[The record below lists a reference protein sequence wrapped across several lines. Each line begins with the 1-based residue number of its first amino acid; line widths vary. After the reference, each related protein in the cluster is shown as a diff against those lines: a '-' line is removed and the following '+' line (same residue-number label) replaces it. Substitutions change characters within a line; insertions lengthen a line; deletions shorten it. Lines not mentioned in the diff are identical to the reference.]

1 MSILESSDLPR
12 WLDWADHVEEY
23 KSALASFSLELPKG
37 ESFDA
42 EPPGDPTTETLYER
56 GSGEVFL
63 MLSWLNKVQT
73 AAVTAH
79 FLQQDA
85 VAQYWVEIAAQ
96 FVETDVFIE
105 HNDPDVSVSW
115 FDDVIVRAR
124 TGDFSAMAENVGM

>member
-1 MSILESSDLPR
+1 
-12 WLDWADHVEEY
+12 
-23 KSALASFSLELPKG
+23 
-37 ESFDA
+37 
-42 EPPGDPTTETLYER
+42 
-56 GSGEVFL
+56 